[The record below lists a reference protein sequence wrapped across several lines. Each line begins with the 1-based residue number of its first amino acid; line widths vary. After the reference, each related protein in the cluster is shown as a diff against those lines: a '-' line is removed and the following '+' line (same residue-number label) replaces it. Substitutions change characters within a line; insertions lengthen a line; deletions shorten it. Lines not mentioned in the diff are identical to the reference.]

1 MYIANTSGSLCHHWI
16 KIELGLY
23 QEEIME
29 IDEQDEDDMI
39 MDTEWIFC
47 MCVTLHTSL
56 YVISNVSSFSA
67 TSEQMRNI
75 SLTYSAIVIG
85 RSILWDVVEYI

>member
-1 MYIANTSGSLCHHWI
+1 MNGQKLVLLQLFHQELNITSMYIANTSGSLCHHWI

-39 MDTEWIFC
+39 MDTE
-47 MCVTLHTSL
+47 
-56 YVISNVSSFSA
+56 
-67 TSEQMRNI
+67 
-75 SLTYSAIVIG
+75 
-85 RSILWDVVEYI
+85 